1 MCWEEWIIPIK
12 LAAAVPQ
19 HDLDRRRLAAE
30 QIQDRLQF
38 ILKTVTDKK
47 EHIPPV
53 PKELTGTTTFYHEI
67 KVVSEAKNTMAQAVK
82 GMSSAKII

>member
-1 MCWEEWIIPIK
+1 M
-12 LAAAVPQ
+12 
-19 HDLDRRRLAAE
+19 AE
-30 QIQDRLQF
+30 QLQERMQF

-67 KVVSEAKNTMAQAVK
+67 KVVKEAKNTMAQAVK